1 MKKLL
6 LLLIISTSIFASTDK
21 DTTDSDG
28 WQKSEKTWTRT
39 SASSAIFST
48 GTSEGDMKFKADF
61 RSLILGHNLQTRF
74 LQKKGLAFGLGAYY
88 ISSEGFCTY
97 LETAYGTYG
106 VNQFNGRARIGMTND
121 GDVATGISFTK
132 SFTVII
138 FDTSLDLIHKDSG
151 TESFVTAGIG
161 LGF

>member
-1 MKKLL
+1 MKKIL
-6 LLLIISTSIFASTDK
+6 LLLIISTSIFANTSK
-21 DTTDSDG
+21 NTTDSDG
-28 WQKSEKTWTRT
+28 WKEAEKTWTRT
-39 SASSAIFST
+39 SESSVILSS
-48 GTSEGDMKFKADF
+48 GTSEGNIKFKIDF
-61 RSLILGHNLQTRF
+61 RSLVLGYNLETRF
-74 LQKKGLAFGLGAYY
+74 LQKKGLAFGLGAYN

-106 VNQFNGRARIGMTND
+106 LNQFNGRARIGMTND

-132 SFTVII
+132 SFTVLI

>member
-1 MKKLL
+1 
-6 LLLIISTSIFASTDK
+6 
-21 DTTDSDG
+21 
-28 WQKSEKTWTRT
+28 
-39 SASSAIFST
+39 
-48 GTSEGDMKFKADF
+48 
-61 RSLILGHNLQTRF
+61 
-74 LQKKGLAFGLGAYY
+74 
-88 ISSEGFCTY
+88 
-97 LETAYGTYG
+97 
-106 VNQFNGRARIGMTND
+106 MTND